1 MLRNVIICINAIVFC
16 LSYRQIYCMKE
27 KIDLDG
33 KLLIAMPGIGDQ
45 NFDKSVIYMCSH
57 SEDGAMGLVINKPS
71 TDLKLSDLFK
81 QLSIIP
87 ESILLTETVHIGG
100 PVEHGRGFILHSC
113 DYVAKDS
120 SINVTDKISMTAS
133 LEILEDI
140 SKGKGPNDYL
150 LSLGYSGWGPGQ
162 LEAEIQSNGWLICD
176 TPDNFLFTT
185 NDDEKWDIALKA
197 IGIESGMLSTTGGTA

>member
-1 MLRNVIICINAIVFC
+1 M
-16 LSYRQIYCMKE
+16 
-27 KIDLDG
+27 
-33 KLLIAMPGIGDQ
+33 
-45 NFDKSVIYMCSH
+45 
-57 SEDGAMGLVINKPS
+57 
-71 TDLKLSDLFK
+71 
-81 QLSIIP
+81 
-87 ESILLTETVHIGG
+87 
-100 PVEHGRGFILHSC
+100 
-113 DYVAKDS
+113 AKDS
-120 SINVTDKISMTAS
+120 SINVTNKISMTAS

-185 NDDEKWDIALKA
+185 HDDEKWDLALKA

>member
-1 MLRNVIICINAIVFC
+1 MN
-16 LSYRQIYCMKE
+16 E

-57 SEDGAMGLVINKPS
+57 SEDGAMGIIVNKPS
-71 TDLKLSDLFK
+71 IDLKFSDLFK
-81 QLSIIP
+81 QLSIAPVGLI
-87 ESILLTETVHIGG
+87 SSETVHIGG
-100 PVEHGRGFILHSC
+100 PVEHGRGFILHSS

-120 SINVTDKISMTAS
+120 SLNVTDRISMTAS

-140 SKGKGPNDYL
+140 SKGKGPSNYL

-162 LEAEIQSNGWLICD
+162 LEAEIQANGWLICE
-176 TPDNFLFTT
+176 TPDEFLFTIH
-185 NDDEKWDIALKA
+185 DEEKWDVALRA
-197 IGIESGMLSTTGGTA
+197 IGIESGMLSTMGGTA